1 MHIIVSKLENNI
13 FSGILIKKGENKI
26 SDKDYKTLLLDVNFV
41 TFVGLKYL
49 SVQGQIFPKVTKA
62 VEEIKDKKL
71 DFENMTQPELKSYVI
86 KNNIKVPSFKKV
98 DILAALKQVE
108 EEGENK

>member
-1 MHIIVSKLENNI
+1 MHIIVSKLENNR

-26 SDKDYKTLLLDVNFV
+26 SDKDYNTLLLDAAFV
-41 TFVGLKYL
+41 TFLDHEYL
-49 SVQGQIFPKVTKA
+49 SVQNKVTEV
-62 VEEIKDKKL
+62 VEEIKNEKP

-86 KNNIKVPSFKKV
+86 KNNIEVPSFKKV
-98 DILAALKQVE
+98 DILVALKQIE

>member
-26 SDKDYKTLLLDVNFV
+26 SDKDYNTLLLDTAFV
-41 TFVGLKYL
+41 TFLDHEYL
-49 SVQGQIFPKVTKA
+49 SVQDKVTEV
-62 VEEIKDKKL
+62 VEEIKNQKP

-86 KNNIKVPSFKKV
+86 KNNIEVSSFKKV
-98 DILAALKQVE
+98 DILAALKQIE

>member
-26 SDKDYKTLLLDVNFV
+26 SDKDYNTLLLDVNFV

-49 SVQGQIFPKVTKA
+49 SVQNKTFTKVTEA
-62 VEEIKDKKL
+62 VEEIKNEKP

-86 KNNIKVPSFKKV
+86 KNNIEVQSFKKV
-98 DILAALKQVE
+98 DILAALKQIE